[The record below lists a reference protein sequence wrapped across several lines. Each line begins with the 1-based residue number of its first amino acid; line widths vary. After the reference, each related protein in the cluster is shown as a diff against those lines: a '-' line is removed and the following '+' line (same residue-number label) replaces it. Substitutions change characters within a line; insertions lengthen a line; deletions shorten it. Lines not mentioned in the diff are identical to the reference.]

1 MSIARLPDAATRQLC
16 ATLVL
21 VSPSSAVKE
30 LLDNALDAGAT
41 AVEVLISANTL
52 GRIQVRDNGHGIA
65 PEDIKCVGRPGHT
78 SKLRSFEELQF
89 KGGKTLGFR
98 GNALSSAACISKVVI
113 TTRTAQDKVASSFIL
128 GSSSGDSVVSRTVS
142 APVGTTVELSNL
154 YSDFPV
160 RRKVFFK
167 EAPKSIASIKTLL
180 QAYALARPETK
191 LTFKVLGDEKSAW
204 SYAPRERFNPREA
217 TLQMFG
223 VSLASQYVERTISTE
238 LLDSTASTTT
248 PPNKGENDESGPNCI
263 IIRAL
268 LPKPDADH
276 AKIAGKGAYV
286 SVDSRP
292 MGRDRGIFKKL
303 VKIINIFFQKASNC
317 TTRDLFLY
325 VDIKCTAGIYDLNI
339 SPAKDEVVFRSEQ
352 TVLDLINNLCLAL
365 YTPHEYSGDN
375 ESPNQT
381 ECSRYSPILVLSQ
394 KNTRDWPGASHVNQR
409 TPESPLLT
417 DEYEMDLEDHERLQ
431 QAVDSTL
438 PNAPGTLPQGFSG
451 ATTIIDDGKSLDS
464 NLVQLSMNSRDSVPF
479 VSGPYPSFEEE
490 SPAREQNSRT
500 ITNKY
505 RACQVPLRY
514 TQVNTARTRTLSG
527 EGKYSMLTLSSWDD
541 EDNQTQGSSANFPN
555 NGPRTP
561 WTIAK
566 AAATYSSAERVSHDV
581 HNNKGPPF
589 QAVSGT
595 RNGTRVEVPAIHNL
609 ATDKGYMSP
618 LIQQDFGMGSGDRPC
633 VEPVPFP
640 VPFCSIGQR
649 EQD

>member
-65 PEDIKCVGRPGHT
+65 PEDIKGVGRPGHT

-98 GNALSSAACISKVVI
+98 GSALSSAACISKVVI
-113 TTRTAQDKVASSFIL
+113 TTRTAQDKVASAFIL
-128 GSSSGDSVVSRTVS
+128 GSSSGDSVVPKTVS

-191 LTFKVLGDEKSAW
+191 LTFKVLGGEKSAW

-217 TLQMFG
+217 ALQMFG

-248 PPNKGENDESGPNCI
+248 PPNKGEKDESGPNSI

-303 VKIINIFFQKASNC
+303 VKIINNFFQKASNC
-317 TTRDLFLY
+317 TTRDMFLY

-339 SPAKDEVVFRSEQ
+339 SPAKDEVVFTSEQ
-352 TVLDLINNLCLAL
+352 TVLDLINNLCLDL
-365 YTPHEYSGDN
+365 YTPHEYSSDN
-375 ESPNQT
+375 KSPNQT
-381 ECSRYSPILVLSQ
+381 ECSRYSPMLVLSQ
-394 KNTRDWPGASHVNQR
+394 KNTRDWPGASHVNLR

-438 PNAPGTLPQGFSG
+438 PNAPGTLPQG
-451 ATTIIDDGKSLDS
+451 
-464 NLVQLSMNSRDSVPF
+464 
-479 VSGPYPSFEEE
+479 
-490 SPAREQNSRT
+490 
-500 ITNKY
+500 
-505 RACQVPLRY
+505 
-514 TQVNTARTRTLSG
+514 
-527 EGKYSMLTLSSWDD
+527 
-541 EDNQTQGSSANFPN
+541 
-555 NGPRTP
+555 
-561 WTIAK
+561 
-566 AAATYSSAERVSHDV
+566 
-581 HNNKGPPF
+581 
-589 QAVSGT
+589 
-595 RNGTRVEVPAIHNL
+595 
-609 ATDKGYMSP
+609 
-618 LIQQDFGMGSGDRPC
+618 
-633 VEPVPFP
+633 
-640 VPFCSIGQR
+640 
-649 EQD
+649 